1 MPVQSAVVPG
11 GQPVVMVPGA
21 PMPFYPPQQ
30 QGTDHCFP
38 MAKSAILHIVVGPAK
53 GKVQLELYGFP
64 IYSFDSWIL
73 GVVHSNNRA
82 TVTPF

>member
-1 MPVQSAVVPG
+1 MPVQTAVVPG

-30 QGTDHCFP
+30 QGTGYCFP
-38 MAKSAILHIVVGPAK
+38 MGKSVILYMVVRPAK
-53 GKVQLELYGFP
+53 GKVQLEFYGFP

-73 GVVHSNNRA
+73 GVVHSS
-82 TVTPF
+82 